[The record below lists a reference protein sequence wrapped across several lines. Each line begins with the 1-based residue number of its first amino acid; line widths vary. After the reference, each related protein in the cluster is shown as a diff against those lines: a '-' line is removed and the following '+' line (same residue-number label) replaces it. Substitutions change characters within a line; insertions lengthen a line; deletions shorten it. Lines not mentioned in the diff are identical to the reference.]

1 MVAAVAAVAERQEHE
16 RLRLW
21 VRILRMQRLIESQ
34 LRDRLKTEFDT
45 TLPRFDVMAALYRQT
60 AGMLMSDLSRY
71 LLVSNGNVTGI
82 VDRLVTDGHVA
93 RAQREGDRRT
103 SIVSLT
109 DTGTAFFEKMAAE
122 HEGWINTLL
131 ADIGEDDARHL
142 AGILKPFRSNWE
154 RGA

>member
-1 MVAAVAAVAERQEHE
+1 MVAAAVAERPKEHE
-16 RLRLW
+16 RLKLW
-21 VRILRMQRLIESQ
+21 IRILRVSRLIEGQ
-34 LRDRLKTEFDT
+34 LRERLKTEFDT
-45 TLPRFDVMAALYRQT
+45 TLPRFDVMAALYRQQD
-60 AGMLMSDLSRY
+60 GMLMSDLSRY

-109 DTGTAFFEKMAAE
+109 RSGVAFFEKMAAE
-122 HEGWINTLL
+122 HEVWINTLL
-131 ADIGEDDARHL
+131 ADVEEDDARHL
-142 AGILKPFRSNWE
+142 AGILKSFRSNWE